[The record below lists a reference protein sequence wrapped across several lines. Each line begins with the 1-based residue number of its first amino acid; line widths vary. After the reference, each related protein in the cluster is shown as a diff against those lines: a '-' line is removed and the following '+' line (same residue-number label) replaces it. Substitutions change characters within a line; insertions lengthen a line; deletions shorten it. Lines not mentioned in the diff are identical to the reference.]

1 MANTLQVK
9 RGTRTNLPTLTAGE
23 LGFCTDTYELYIGD
37 GAVNRLIS
45 IGTDTKPAASVAVRG
60 KIWFVAGAA
69 GVKDKLEVCAKTAME
84 VAFDSGAFQTNTFQI
99 DPYIWAV
106 LY

>member
-1 MANTLQVK
+1 MSNEIQIK

-37 GAVNRLIS
+37 GATNRLIS
-45 IGTDTKPAASVAVRG
+45 IGTDTKPAASADVRG

-69 GVKDKLEVCAKTAME
+69 GVKDTLEACVKTAMV
-84 VAFDSGAFQTNTFQI
+84 VAFDGDAFQTNTFQI
-99 DPYIWAV
+99 NPYIWTI